1 VRSNPTITNYNKY
14 GPSDQCFEGNDGKTC
29 ASGSMLCGGNQT
41 AANYVYKITLPG
53 MYLIHTSSSVVQED
67 LFPRA
72 LSFSIW

>member
-1 VRSNPTITNYNKY
+1 MRSNPTITNYNKY

-53 MYLIHTSSSVVQED
+53 VHFYYFSVQED
-67 LFPRA
+67 LA
-72 LSFSIW
+72 Q